1 MSALEL
7 ELWDATLL
15 RAITA
20 GAKASRAR
28 HEVVSIVLDV
38 FGDRLHL
45 LVLASHQQDLQL
57 MTRRLK
63 DVPKVFR
70 CLLSHLIEAPCT
82 TTAFKFLSV
91 LDDFLESSYFCFSG
105 SKGDALD
112 CLRLLGRLILHKF
125 DTMKLLSAM
134 PIGLCKWLADEEGI
148 LAEDEHQEMVSSRCS
163 TSLILTLDFRLP
175 LSTQAPSNN
184 SLLLNYH

>member
-1 MSALEL
+1 
-7 ELWDATLL
+7 
-15 RAITA
+15 
-20 GAKASRAR
+20 
-28 HEVVSIVLDV
+28 
-38 FGDRLHL
+38 
-45 LVLASHQQDLQL
+45 

-63 DVPKVFR
+63 DVPKVLR

-91 LDDFLESSYFCFSG
+91 VDDFLESAYSCFSG
-105 SKGDALD
+105 CKGDALD
-112 CLRLLGRLILHKF
+112 CPRLLGRLILNKP
-125 DTMKLLSAM
+125 DTMNLLSVM

-148 LAEDEHQEMVSSRCS
+148 LAEDEQSSHYS
-163 TSLILTLDFRLP
+163 TSLILTLAFRIP